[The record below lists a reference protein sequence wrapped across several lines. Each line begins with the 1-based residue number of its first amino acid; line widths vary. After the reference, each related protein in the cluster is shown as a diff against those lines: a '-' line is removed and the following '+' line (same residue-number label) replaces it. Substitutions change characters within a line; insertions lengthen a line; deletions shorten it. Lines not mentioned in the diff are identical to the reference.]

1 MTLKLISVGVGG
13 RGRHWLD
20 FIHTQADAEIVACVD
35 VDEPALKQVGEEF
48 GCATFT
54 SLESALAEKKAHGVI
69 IASPSLLHG
78 PHARQA
84 LEAGYPTLVEKPL
97 AASLSEAVDVV
108 QLARQVKLPL
118 MVAEN
123 YRFFCAERTLR
134 GFLDSGTPG
143 PVRRAVC
150 VDRRDQPSTTQGA
163 WVKKMEQP
171 FLTEIAVHHFDSF
184 RYLFDRKPVAIWA
197 RTFNPQGSDYDQNG
211 ALETLLEM
219 EDGLTVQYSGSFV
232 GSRYE
237 YSLLIEA
244 ENGDIK
250 TDRNRVWWRPR
261 GERRFR
267 PVEPVSMPE
276 GEALRYPEAG
286 MLSMLAQFREAING
300 GAEPET
306 SGADNLWTLAMFES
320 AIESTRDGGYVQI
333 EDTFP
338 LRLQARAG
346 VSQGLRPL
354 E

>member
-1 MTLKLISVGVGG
+1 MTLRLINVGIGG

-20 FIHTQADAEIVACVD
+20 FIHKQEAVESAACVD
-35 VDEPALKQVGEEF
+35 VDEPALEQADEEF
-48 GCATFT
+48 GCKTFT
-54 SLESALAEKKAHGVI
+54 SLDRALAETQADAVI

-78 PHARQA
+78 QHARQA
-84 LEAGYPTLVEKPL
+84 LEAGFPVLVEKPL

-108 QLARQVKLPL
+108 QAARQAGHPL

-134 GFLDSGTPG
+134 DFIDSGTPG
-143 PVRRAVC
+143 TVRRAVC
-150 VDRRDQPSTTQGA
+150 VDRRDQPSDTQGD
-163 WVKKMEQP
+163 WVKGMEQP

-184 RYLFDRKPVAIWA
+184 RYLFDRKPVSIWA

-219 EDGLTVQYSGSFV
+219 ADGLTIQYSGSFV

-244 ENGDIK
+244 DNGDIK

-261 GERRFR
+261 GERRFKLVD
-267 PVEPVSMPE
+267 PVPMPE

-286 MLSMLAQFREAING
+286 MVSILEQFQAAING
-300 GAEPET
+300 GTEPET

-320 AIESTRDGGYVQI
+320 AIESTRSGLYVSI
-333 EDTFP
+333 EETFP
-338 LRLQARAG
+338 LGLQARAG

-354 E
+354 Q